1 MHKPLV
7 ILLILCCSPLLIQAQ
22 DNPARP
28 KLGIALSGGGAKGFS
43 HIGVLKVME
52 EAGLFPD
59 YITGTSMGSIVGG
72 LYALGYPADSLKA
85 IALRQNWNRVLNDN
99 LPLPEVIFEEKQYF
113 KNQLIELPFI
123 DGQVKPPGGLIQGH
137 EIEQLLAKFT
147 LPAYDIEN
155 FDELPTPF
163 HAMAVDLYW
172 GVPVELTAGSLAEAI
187 RASMAI
193 PSIFTPVRRDSLILV
208 DGGLIRNFPVKE
220 LREMG
225 ADLVIGVHC
234 GRRQAT
240 MEELEGLTGIIPQ
253 AIFLGSV
260 QDSEEQMKYL
270 DLYVEPE
277 IDPYGAPDFASV
289 DSIIAR
295 GEAEGRRLFQRFK
308 DLADSLNALGPP
320 PKRPRF
326 RYPQQIFIDSIEV
339 KGNDNFS
346 DKAILG
352 WADVDPGTTV
362 TPKDLD
368 RAIDNLYGTNYFI
381 KIKYNLR
388 RENARNIL
396 TFEAVERANALIKGS
411 LIYDGYHNVG
421 LAFNFTLRNILGTD
435 SRLMFVGKL
444 ATNYRY
450 GLSYLKY
457 LNEEQN
463 LYLDASVRFNRDLL
477 PVIQQGRPVEEIS
490 LQDLPVDLHLYKRL
504 RKNLRLGIGAQWES
518 LSLKSTVGEALVFNR
533 LNYNNLH
540 LVGSFELNSLNSN
553 ILPSSGTR
561 LQLEARFVNN
571 LGYSVNGLDT
581 AFTNPDS
588 LFGFTNYPKLTFRS
602 ESYLPLGEKTTLRLS
617 PFAGV
622 IWGANNTYSDFFL
635 VGAPEQVS
643 RRSIPFY
650 GFDPHELSTQVSLG
664 AGIGLQYFLWDNLM
678 LGADFNAGFF
688 ADPQIT
694 RGIPSP
700 DRFLAGA
707 GLTAGYNSL
716 VGPVK
721 LSVMLPF
728 NTNGAVQ
735 DKLKAFLTIGHRF

>member
-1 MHKPLV
+1 MPV
-7 ILLILCCSPLLIQAQ
+7 QAQ
-22 DNPARP
+22 ENPARP

-43 HIGVLKVME
+43 HIGVLKIME
-52 EAGLFPD
+52 EAGLVPD
-59 YITGTSMGSIVGG
+59 YITGTSMGSVVGG

-85 IALRQNWNRVLNDN
+85 IALRQDWNRVLTDN
-99 LPLPEVIFEEKQYF
+99 LPLPEVIFEEKQFF
-113 KNQLIELPFI
+113 KNQLVELPFI
-123 DGQVKPPGGLIQGH
+123 DGQVKTPGGLIQGQ
-137 EIEQLLAKFT
+137 EIEHLLANLT
-147 LPAYDIEN
+147 LPAYAIED
-155 FDELPTPF
+155 FDQLPTPF

-193 PSIFTPVRRDSLILV
+193 PSIFTPVQRDSLILV

-240 MEELEGLTGIIPQ
+240 REELEGLTGIIPQ

-277 IDPYGAPDFASV
+277 IDPYGAPDFAAA

-295 GEAEGRRLFQRFK
+295 GEAAGRRLFQRFK
-308 DLADSLNALGPP
+308 QLADSLNALGPP
-320 PKRPRF
+320 PERPSF
-326 RYPQQIFIDSIEV
+326 HYPQQIFIDSIEV
-339 KGNDNFS
+339 KGNNNFS
-346 DKAILG
+346 DRAILG
-352 WADVDPGTTV
+352 WADIDAGTAV
-362 TPKDLD
+362 TPEALD
-368 RAIDNLYGTNYFI
+368 RAVDNLYGTNYFI
-381 KIKYNLR
+381 KINYSLR
-388 RENARNIL
+388 REKERNIL
-396 TFEAVERANALIKGS
+396 TFEAVERADALIKGS
-411 LIYDGYHNVG
+411 LIYDSYHNVG
-421 LAFNFTLRNILGTD
+421 LAFNFTLRNLLGGN

-450 GLSYLKY
+450 SLSYLKY
-457 LNEEQN
+457 LNQDQN
-463 LYLDASVRFNRDLL
+463 LYLDASVRFNRDIL
-477 PVIQQGRPVEEIS
+477 PVIQEGRPVQEIS
-490 LQDLPVDLHLYKRL
+490 LQDLPVDVHLYKRL

-518 LSLKSTVGEALVFNR
+518 LSLRSTVGEAPLFDR
-533 LNYNNLH
+533 LNYNNLN

-553 ILPSSGTR
+553 ILPSSGAR

-571 LGYSVNGLDT
+571 LGYSVNGLDS
-581 AFTNPDS
+581 AVTNPDS
-588 LFGFTNYPKLTFRS
+588 LFGFNHYPKLTFQS
-602 ESYLPLGEKTTLRLS
+602 ESYLPLGEKTSLRLS
-617 PFAGV
+617 PFAG
-622 IWGANNTYSDFFL
+622 ILWGTDNAYSDFFL

-650 GFDPHELSTQVSLG
+650 GFDPHELAAQVSVG
-664 AGIGLQYFLWDNLM
+664 AGIGFQYFLWDNLM

-688 ADPQIT
+688 AEPQVS

-728 NTNGAVQ
+728 NANGAVQ